1 MRRPYAYI
9 RKSVVHAG
17 ARTLSWEMQEADV
30 RAMADRRG
38 DTDLEILSDWG
49 RSGRRGPE
57 ARPGYRRLIEA
68 ITEDQVSVVYAY
80 SLSRLSRSLVEYAR
94 LADLCVAHSVK
105 VCLAKEGESDFT
117 SPSGRLIVNILASV
131 AQMEAELAQERSRD
145 MVRAR
150 RARGD
155 RLGTPPYGERAGED
169 VGAVAAAYDE
179 AGSLNGAARLLNAA
193 GVPSRHGGPLRNST
207 VRGILA
213 RLGVLLPG
221 RGPGA
226 KRGQHYRFARL
237 LRCACGQL
245 MTPHAPNGGVRYWC
259 SRATSTPGHP
269 YPRGVAEKTVVG
281 WVRSEVAHLRLPDPE
296 LQLIEERDERMAAV
310 VEKLRRN
317 RVAFLEGDLPDKDYL
332 IAIAAL
338 NAEAASLDAE
348 GRVIMLEPPDWERDS
363 PRLVNEWLRSL
374 LESVQLDEQMRPVS
388 ARWLL
393 PAWRQP

>member
-30 RAMADRRG
+30 RAMAGRRG

-57 ARPGYRRLIEA
+57 ARPGYRRLLEA
-68 ITEDQVSVVYAY
+68 ITEGQVSVVYAY
-80 SLSRLSRSLVEYAR
+80 SLSRLSRSLIEYAR
-94 LADLCVAHSVK
+94 LADLCVLHSVR

-150 RARGD
+150 LARGD

-169 VGAVAAAYDE
+169 VQAVVDAYE
-179 AGSLNGAARLLNAA
+179 AAGSLNGTARLLNAA
-193 GVPSRHGGPLRNST
+193 RVPSRHGGLWRNST
-207 VRGILA
+207 VGGILA
-213 RLGVLLPG
+213 RLGLLRAERG
-221 RGPGA
+221 RGA
-226 KRGQHYRFARL
+226 KLGQHYRLARL

-245 MTPHAPNGGVRYWC
+245 LTPHQPAGGVRYWC
-259 SRATSTPGHP
+259 SRANSTPGHP

-296 LQLIEERDERMAAV
+296 LQLVEERDERMAAV

-317 RVAFLEGDLPDKDYL
+317 RVAFLAGDLADEEYL
-332 IAIAAL
+332 AIKAAL
-338 NAEAASLDAE
+338 DIEAAGLDAE
-348 GRVIMLEPPDWERDS
+348 GRVVMLEPPDWERDS

-393 PAWRQP
+393 PAWRS

>member
-1 MRRPYAYI
+1 MC
-9 RKSVVHAG
+9 S
-17 ARTLSWEMQEADV
+17 S
-30 RAMADRRG
+30 
-38 DTDLEILSDWG
+38 DL
-49 RSGRRGPE
+49 
-57 ARPGYRRLIEA
+57 
-68 ITEDQVSVVYAY
+68 
-80 SLSRLSRSLVEYAR
+80 
-94 LADLCVAHSVK
+94 HSVK

-150 RARGD
+150 LTRGD
-155 RLGTPPYGERAGED
+155 RLGTPRYGEKTGED
-169 VGAVAAAYDE
+169 VQAVVDAYE
-179 AGSLNGAARLLNAA
+179 AAGSLNGTARLLNAA
-193 GVPSRHGGPLRNST
+193 GVPSRHGGPWRNST
-207 VRGILA
+207 VAGILA
-213 RLGVLLPG
+213 RLGLLPSG
-221 RGPGA
+221 RSPGVR
-226 KRGQHYRFARL
+226 RGQEYRLARL

-245 MTPHAPNGGVRYWC
+245 MTPHRPAGGVRYWC

-269 YPRGVAEKTVVG
+269 YPRGVAEKTVGG

-296 LQLIEERDERMAAV
+296 LQLVEERDERMAAV
-310 VEKLRRN
+310 TEKLRRN

-374 LESVQLDEQMRPVS
+374 LESVQLDEQMWPVS

-393 PAWRQP
+393 PAWRLP